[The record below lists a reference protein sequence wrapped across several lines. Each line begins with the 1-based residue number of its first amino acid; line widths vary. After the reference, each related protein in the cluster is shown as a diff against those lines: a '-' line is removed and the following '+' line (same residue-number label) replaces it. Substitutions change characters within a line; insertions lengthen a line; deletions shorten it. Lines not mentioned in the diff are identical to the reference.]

1 MAKRTLDSFFQR
13 AISPPQKRSKP
24 SEINNPQDNQ
34 DPPSQ
39 HPTYPSPIAQL
50 PSHIEVG
57 LVHTTP
63 AAAPRTINNQPH
75 LDLLYFQP
83 YIARTTANELFKFL
97 RREVPFYRVQYNIRR
112 GDTETQITTP
122 RFTTVFGVDETSKF
136 VPRSS
141 ANTNTNTNTNRPQSN
156 TSTPGNEDHPAS
168 LILVDSSTNEPIPT
182 SKKYHSTPRP
192 IPTCLDLLRKQVE
205 DISQTTY
212 NICLVNYYASG
223 EDSIA
228 FHSDDER
235 FLGSNPT
242 IASLSLGAERDFL
255 MKHKPVVTPEAGRDT
270 PGAGPPPPSKSNS
283 TPNLNSGGSDARP
296 LKLGLASGDMVIM
309 RGATQSNW
317 LHSIPKRKGKAAER
331 SIQGRI
337 NITFRKAVVPAGTNN
352 YYHYNVGD
360 GGVFRWDET
369 QRRMVRSD

>member
-24 SEINNPQDNQ
+24 SEIKNPHDDQG
-34 DPPSQ
+34 PPSQ
-39 HPTYPSPIAQL
+39 HPTYPFPIAQL

-57 LVHTTP
+57 LVHATP
-63 AAAPRTINNQPH
+63 AGTPRAINDEPH

-97 RREVPFYRVQYNIRR
+97 RREVPFYRVQYNIQR

-141 ANTNTNTNTNRPQSN
+141 ANTNRPQTN
-156 TSTPGNEDHPAS
+156 MPTPGDEDHSAS
-168 LILVDSSTNEPIPT
+168 LILVDSSTNEPVPA
-182 SKKYHSTPRP
+182 SKKYQFTPRP
-192 IPTCLDLLRKQVE
+192 IPRCLDLLRKQVE
-205 DISQTTY
+205 EISQTRY
-212 NICLVNYYASG
+212 NFCLVNYYASG

-235 FLGSNPT
+235 FLGPNPT
-242 IASLSLGAERDFL
+242 IASLSLGAEREFL
-255 MKHKPVVTPEAGRDT
+255 MKHKPMVTTAKAGGNT
-270 PGAGPPPPSKSNS
+270 PGAGPPPRSKSNS
-283 TPNLNSGGSDARP
+283 VSDFDSGGSYSRP

-309 RGATQSNW
+309 RGTTQSNW

-331 SIQGRI
+331 SIPGRI
-337 NITFRKAVVPAGTNN
+337 NITFRRAVVPGGTNN

-369 QRRMVRSD
+369 QRRMIRSD

>member
-1 MAKRTLDSFFQR
+1 MAKRTLDAFFQR
-13 AISPPQKRSKP
+13 VTGPAQKRSKP
-24 SEINNPQDNQ
+24 SEINNPHDDQGS
-34 DPPSQ
+34 PSQ

-57 LVHTTP
+57 LVHAIP
-63 AAAPRTINNQPH
+63 ASTARTINNQPH

-97 RREVPFYRVQYNIRR
+97 RRELPFYRVQYNIRR

-141 ANTNTNTNTNRPQSN
+141 ANTNTDRPQSN
-156 TSTPGNEDHPAS
+156 TSTPDDEDHPAS
-168 LILVDSSTNEPIPT
+168 LILVDSSTTEPIPA
-182 SKKYHSTPRP
+182 SKKYQSAPRP

-205 DISQTTY
+205 DISETTY
-212 NICLVNYYASG
+212 NVCLVNYYASG

-242 IASLSLGAERDFL
+242 IASLSLGAEREFL
-255 MKHKPVVTPEAGRDT
+255 MKHKPVVPPETGTRTPA
-270 PGAGPPPPSKSNS
+270 AGPPPRSQSNS
-283 TPNLNSGGSDARP
+283 ASNFNSGGPYSSPP

-317 LHSIPKRKGKAAER
+317 LHSIPKRKGRAAER
-331 SIQGRI
+331 SSQGRI
-337 NITFRKAVVPAGTNN
+337 NITFRKAVVPGGTNN
-352 YYHYNVGD
+352 YYRYNVGD
-360 GGVFRWDET
+360 GGAFRWDET
-369 QRRMVRSD
+369 QRRMIQSD